1 MTEPKT
7 RKKIQLS
14 FALYFC
20 IIAISILM
28 GSCKNG
34 VKNGKLIFTEA
45 QPESGFNFP
54 YFLFIP
60 DKISVQNE
68 LVLIVEPN
76 NSGFADDD
84 LQKHVEKAKRTA
96 GREFYTGNYVA
107 RKLRYPLLVPVFPR
121 PETNWKIY
129 THAFDRDLARQKG
142 NDLERIDLQL
152 LAMVEDAQKKLAE
165 KEFRLNDKFLMTGF
179 SASGAFVNR
188 FTAVHPEKVMAAAA
202 GGVNGLLILPLE
214 ELENEPLNFP
224 LGVNDFQDLFEKPFN
239 AEAFKNTP
247 QFLFMGELDDN
258 DAIPY
263 EDGYDLD
270 ERELVF
276 KLLGEE
282 MQPARWQKCREI
294 YGQENMNATI
304 KTFPGMGHEQPE
316 EVKNEIVEF
325 FKNHIN

>member
-1 MTEPKT
+1 MKKMVRFFFKAIKWTLIVVAVMTFLQACT
-7 RKKIQLS
+7 GKKH
-14 FALYFC
+14 
-20 IIAISILM
+20 
-28 GSCKNG
+28 G
-34 VKNGKLIFTEA
+34 GKLIYTEL
-45 QPESGFNFP
+45 QPENGFNFP

-60 DKISVQNE
+60 DKMNAENE

-84 LQKHVEKAKRTA
+84 LQKHIEKAKRIA
-96 GREFYTGNYVA
+96 GKEFYTGNYVA

-121 PETNWKIY
+121 PETDWEIY
-129 THAFDRDLARQKG
+129 THAFDRDVARQKD
-142 NDLERIDLQL
+142 NELERIDLQL
-152 LAMVEDAQKKLAE
+152 LAMVEDAKNKLAE
-165 KEFRLNDKFLMTGF
+165 KGFKLSDKFLMTGF
-179 SASGAFVNR
+179 SASGTFVNR
-188 FTAVHPEKVMAAAA
+188 FTAVHPEKVLAAAA

-214 ELENEPLNFP
+214 QLENETLNFP
-224 LGVNDFQDLFEKPFN
+224 LGVSDFQNLFGKPFN

-294 YGQENMNATI
+294 YEQENVNATV
-304 KTFPGMGHEQPE
+304 KTFREIGHEQSVA
-316 EVKNEIVEF
+316 VKDDIVEY